1 MSILALDL
9 DGTLLTG
16 EKHISQRNREALQR
30 AADQGH
36 FVVPATGR
44 ALNAMPKEVLEQP
57 FVRYVISINGA
68 CVSDRQTGEIL
79 HRCEIPLDT
88 ALGVLAF
95 ARRYDCMRDVYWN
108 HTGWTNRAYFENLR
122 YYNSDEE
129 VVRLIQVTRKP
140 IEDIEAFL
148 KEKQSPVQKVQLCF
162 RDMKE
167 REAAWQEIEEAFPE
181 IVVTSSFRNN
191 LELNARGADKGLALR
206 FLARHLGLSENDTYA
221 FGDSTNDLAMLRA
234 AGTGVAMGNAAERIR
249 QSADAVTDT
258 NENDG
263 VAKFIEDHIL
273 PTS

>member
-9 DGTLLTG
+9 DGTLLNG
-16 EKHISQRNREALQR
+16 EKHISDRNRLALQM
-30 AADQGH
+30 AADSGH
-36 FVVPATGR
+36 FIVPATGR
-44 ALNAMPKEVLEQP
+44 ALNAMPKEVLSQP

-68 CVSDRQTGEIL
+68 CVSDQQTGQILFRKEIEL
-79 HRCEIPLDT
+79 ET
-88 ALGVLAF
+88 ALGVLDF

-140 IEDIEAFL
+140 IEDIEIFL
-148 KEKQSPVQKVQLCF
+148 KEKQAPVQKVQLCF
-162 RDMKE
+162 RNMEE
-167 REAAWQEIEEAFPE
+167 RAAAWKEIEEAFPE

-191 LELNARGADKGLALR
+191 LELNARGADKGLALM
-206 FLARHLGLSENDTYA
+206 FLADHLGVDRTDTYA

-234 AGTGVAMGNAAERIR
+234 AGTGVVMGNAADPIKEN
-249 QSADAVTDT
+249 ADAVTDT

-263 VAKFIEDHIL
+263 VAKFIEEHIL
-273 PTS
+273 

>member
-9 DGTLLTG
+9 DGTLLNG
-16 EKHISQRNREALQR
+16 EKHISARNRVALQK
-30 AADQGH
+30 AADLGH
-36 FVVPATGR
+36 FIVPATGR

-68 CVSDRQTGEIL
+68 CVSDQQTGEIL
-79 HRCEIPLDT
+79 YRCEIPLDA
-88 ALGVLAF
+88 ALGVLDF
-95 ARRYDCMRDVYWN
+95 AKRYDCMRDVYWN

-129 VVRLIQVTRKP
+129 VVRLIQVTRNP

-148 KEKQSPVQKVQLCF
+148 KEKQAPVQKVQLCF
-162 RDMKE
+162 RSMDE
-167 REAAWQEIEEAFPE
+167 RSQAWKEIEEHFPE

-191 LELNARGADKGLALR
+191 LELNAKGADKGLALMY
-206 FLARHLGLSENDTYA
+206 LADHLGVDRTDTFA

-234 AGTGVAMGNAAERIR
+234 AGTGVVMGNAADRIKEN
-249 QSADAVTDT
+249 ADAVTDT

-263 VAKFIEDHIL
+263 VAKFIEENIL
-273 PTS
+273 EV